1 MARRTASFLSQI
13 KTKSGFPSRSAALAL
28 LLPAIKSICFALPW
42 PSYPFLSFKT
52 TVILWNIAQTAGYE
66 IFSFFNG
73 FIYSDEW
80 HSKELSKLHLKAR
93 EALKTTFTSRRR
105 AKGANANSVKRRN
118 LFDSKSTREGRWR
131 WGIYW
136 NFISF
141 IEFTLFSMKATF
153 CATLDSTQKRTLS
166 FMSLYVSFPIPLLF
180 LQAPQCV
187 FKAFLFEWL
196 FLLGTA
202 FHTCDIIR
210 ARSNAET
217 GRKSSFK
224 VLMEF

>member
-42 PSYPFLSFKT
+42 PSYRFLSFKT

-80 HSKELSKLHLKAR
+80 HSKGLSKLHLKAR

-131 WGIYW
+131 WGDLLKFHFLHRIHSFFYESDFLCDTRLDTKKDTFFYVALC
-136 NFISF
+136 FISNS
-141 IEFTLFSMKATF
+141 I
-153 CATLDSTQKRTLS
+153 TLS
-166 FMSLYVSFPIPLLF
+166 
-180 LQAPQCV
+180 
-187 FKAFLFEWL
+187 
-196 FLLGTA
+196 T
-202 FHTCDIIR
+202 
-210 ARSNAET
+210 
-217 GRKSSFK
+217 SSSMCF
-224 VLMEF
+224 